1 MKPYLQL
8 IHKEKCNVLSK
19 DFLYVPS
26 YKTDLARVLREK
38 YGFIPPSQQ
47 IFLKEVKK

>member
-1 MKPYLQL
+1 MREELKI
-8 IHKEKCNVLSK
+8 IHKEKCNIIYPS
-19 DFLYVPS
+19 FLYVPS